1 MALTADQIGFYQD
14 NGYLLLEQAI
24 PSSVLTSLRE
34 TVDRFIEAS
43 RAIEASNGFMTSISR
58 IQQIISVSDDSKI
71 PTSGIRYSNRSQNA
85 ARLLIPCASC

>member
-43 RAIEASNGFMTSISR
+43 RAVEASNRVYDLDQSHSA
-58 IQQIISVSDDSKI
+58 DD
-71 PTSGIRYSNRSQNA
+71 
-85 ARLLIPCASC
+85 PCVR

>member
-24 PSSVLTSLRE
+24 PSSVLTNLRN

-43 RAIEASNGFMTSISR
+43 RAVET
-58 IQQIISVSDDSKI
+58 
-71 PTSGIRYSNRSQNA
+71 SNRVYDLDQSHSA
-85 ARLLIPCASC
+85 DDPCVR